1 MESNF
6 NLIDNLET
14 INEYDNYELCVNNLD
29 YLIYRK
35 SFNSYLN
42 KFIECCLKESIKIFY
57 KKDNLYYILRENDVI
72 DQINNIIKKS
82 ICDQIKVLMD
92 ANNYNLVNYVAINK
106 NFIEFNNIQI
116 KKINKLI
123 NLTNIIYKY
132 KLLDMN
138 HIPIENIDCN
148 KEYNNLVNLSELKL
162 DTKQNKKNKK
172 SSITIIDSYSW

>member
-1 MESNF
+1 M
-6 NLIDNLET
+6 
-14 INEYDNYELCVNNLD
+14 
-29 YLIYRK
+29 
-35 SFNSYLN
+35 
-42 KFIECCLKESIKIFY
+42 
-57 KKDNLYYILRENDVI
+57 
-72 DQINNIIKKS
+72 
-82 ICDQIKVLMD
+82 
-92 ANNYNLVNYVAINK
+92 VNYVAINK